1 MNREV
6 YLSLL
11 ILISM
16 GEIWMCWR
24 LLKGGFADKRV
35 SGHWKRL
42 IKWGCIFLCGTV
54 LGISREVYFFS
65 AVTFL
70 ACIVVISGCAC
81 RVMNITFRTGFALT
95 GAYYSLLSFFD
106 LFLCFLYMEKEAG
119 LSPEAISV
127 DALVEERLLIYILSR
142 MWTLIL
148 LLLSERLLQGI
159 GKKLSSYQN
168 EACVCLV
175 VIYLLLIRYQL
186 ILEDTTF
193 GSRGIRGITES
204 ISIAVLPALFM
215 TGGVLFF
222 RYQLL
227 KKETEL
233 LQIHE
238 QMMEKQFQDMYRSRQ
253 TVHDMKNHI
262 LLMRKYVEEGRI
274 EELHQYLGEL
284 GTEMGA
290 NSGQILTG
298 IEEIDFMIDQKGRE
312 AKALGIEMEIDV
324 PLLKS
329 MPVSP
334 KEAVSLFGNLLDNAL
349 EACKRSGDE
358 EKWIRLTIRISHQ
371 ILLLK
376 IENSKGKIEKE
387 DSAGLSSSKTGTGIH
402 GYGLRNVCQIVER
415 HKGEI
420 AIQDQ
425 EDTFCVRILFFS
437 QGGIV

>member
-1 MNREV
+1 MMNREV

-24 LLKGGFADKRV
+24 LLEGGFADKWV

-42 IKWGCIFLCGTV
+42 IKWGCIFLCGIV

-119 LSPEAISV
+119 LSPEPISV

-204 ISIAVLPALFM
+204 ISIAVLLALFM

-222 RYQLL
+222 RY
-227 KKETEL
+227 
-233 LQIHE
+233 
-238 QMMEKQFQDMYRSRQ
+238 
-253 TVHDMKNHI
+253 
-262 LLMRKYVEEGRI
+262 
-274 EELHQYLGEL
+274 
-284 GTEMGA
+284 
-290 NSGQILTG
+290 
-298 IEEIDFMIDQKGRE
+298 
-312 AKALGIEMEIDV
+312 
-324 PLLKS
+324 
-329 MPVSP
+329 
-334 KEAVSLFGNLLDNAL
+334 
-349 EACKRSGDE
+349 
-358 EKWIRLTIRISHQ
+358 
-371 ILLLK
+371 
-376 IENSKGKIEKE
+376 
-387 DSAGLSSSKTGTGIH
+387 
-402 GYGLRNVCQIVER
+402 
-415 HKGEI
+415 
-420 AIQDQ
+420 
-425 EDTFCVRILFFS
+425 
-437 QGGIV
+437 